1 MNSKYSLKD
10 RIKDEKSF
18 AKTITINY
26 KMSNTKNK
34 DFVNA
39 IVLSVEDIMKNYDF
53 TKLEIEI
60 IKLGFHFVIINDE
73 LVGLVKDNETRKIFY
88 KRLITTDIYRI

>member
-1 MNSKYSLKD
+1 MNFYMYSK
-10 RIKDEKSF
+10 IKDEKAF

-39 IVLSVEDIMKNYDF
+39 IVLSVKDIMNNYDF
-53 TKLEIEI
+53 EKLEIEVI
-60 IKLGFHFVIINDE
+60 NLGFHFVIINDE
-73 LVGLVKDNETRKIFY
+73 LIGLIKNDEKRKVIF
-88 KRLITTDIYRI
+88 KRLITTDIYKD